1 MKRGIIIRIF
11 EILKKGMPPNPHPDS
26 IPAPMWDIIYV
37 AEQRVKYIVAPNPA
51 AAGEEVRPSNLFL
64 LHYVLLFVQTN

>member
-1 MKRGIIIRIF
+1 
-11 EILKKGMPPNPHPDS
+11 MPPNPHPDS

-51 AAGEEVRPSNLFL
+51 AAGEEVQLSNLLYFYL
-64 LHYVLLFVQTN
+64 RSIVSYCTCFGRRINPFNIVQFE